1 MLFKNIKSNIE
12 IVDTDFDLI
21 FEEKVQEASGIHFT
35 PIKVAKM
42 AAQYLADDKSP
53 KILDI
58 GSGAGKFCMIG
69 AACTE
74 GYFVGVEQRERLH
87 LEAIRLSEQYKLTN
101 VSFINTNI
109 TNIDFKDYDAFYIF
123 NAFYEN
129 ISLFGGSIDD
139 DIELKRELYESYS
152 LYVKGQLEAMPDGTK
167 LVTYFSFGKEIPKNY
182 IIRYTAFDE
191 KLKMW
196 EKLTV

>member
-1 MLFKNIKSNIE
+1 MQFKNIQSNIE
-12 IVDTDFDLI
+12 IVDSDFDLI
-21 FEEKVQEASGIHFT
+21 FEEQIQEAAGIHFT
-35 PIKVAKM
+35 PVKVAKL
-42 AAQYLADDKSP
+42 AARYLAPQKDIKV
-53 KILDI
+53 LDI

-69 AACTE
+69 SVCTE
-74 GYFVGVEQRERLH
+74 GSFFGVEQRERLH
-87 LEAIRLSEQYKLTN
+87 LEALRISQKYNLTN

-152 LYVKGQLEAMPDGTK
+152 LYVKEQLADMPIGTK
-167 LVTYFSFGKEIPKNY
+167 LVTYFSFGKEIPDNY
-182 IIRYTAFDE
+182 EINYLAFDE
-191 KLKMW
+191 KLKLW
-196 EKLTV
+196 EKTS

>member
-1 MLFKNIKSNIE
+1 MLFKNIQSNIE
-12 IVDTDFDLI
+12 IVDTDFDLV
-21 FEEKVQEASGIHFT
+21 FEERIQGASPIHFT
-35 PIKVAKM
+35 PLKVAKL
-42 AAQYLADDKSP
+42 AARYLANEKGV
-53 KILDI
+53 KVLDI

-69 AACTE
+69 SVCTE

-87 LEAIRLSEQYKLTN
+87 LEALRISQKYNLTN

-109 TNIDFKDYDAFYIF
+109 TNISFKDYDAFYIF

-152 LYVKGQLEAMPDGTK
+152 LYVKEQLSEMPIGTK
-167 LVTYFSFGKEIPKNY
+167 LVTYFSFGKEIPDNY
-182 IIRYTAFDE
+182 EIQFKAFDE

-196 EKLTV
+196 EKVND

>member
-1 MLFKNIKSNIE
+1 MLFKYIKSDLE
-12 IVDTDFDLI
+12 IIDSDFDQI
-21 FEEKVQEASGIHFT
+21 YEEAIKEASVIHFT
-35 PIKVAKM
+35 PVNVAKM
-42 AAQYLADDKSP
+42 AARYLANSKD
-53 KILDI
+53 IRVLDI

-69 AACTE
+69 SVCTE

-87 LEAIRLSEQYKLTN
+87 LEAVRLAQEYKLTN

-109 TNIDFKDYDAFYIF
+109 TNISFKDYDAFYIF

-139 DIELKRELYESYS
+139 EIELKRELYESYS
-152 LYVKGQLEAMPDGTK
+152 LYVNAQLAAMPIGTR
-167 LVTYFSFGKEIPKNY
+167 LVTYFSFGKEIPDNY
-182 IIRYTAFDE
+182 TLKLHSFDE

-196 EKLTV
+196 EKTR

>member
-1 MLFKNIKSNIE
+1 MLFKNIQSNIE
-12 IVDTDFDLI
+12 IVDTDFDLV
-21 FEEKVQEASGIHFT
+21 FEERIQEASAIHFT
-35 PIKVAKM
+35 PLKVAKL
-42 AAQYLADDKSP
+42 AARYLANK
-53 KILDI
+53 KGVKVLDI

-69 AACTE
+69 SVCTE

-87 LEAIRLSEQYKLTN
+87 LEALRISQKYNLTN

-109 TNIDFKDYDAFYIF
+109 TNISFKDYDAFYIF

-152 LYVKGQLEAMPDGTK
+152 LYVNEQLADMPIGTK
-167 LVTYFSFGKEIPKNY
+167 LVTYFSFGKEIPDSYEIQFK
-182 IIRYTAFDE
+182 AFDE

-196 EKLTV
+196 EKI